1 MAGRGKQAGEHQ
13 LQEVRGSS
21 LPFPTMPLLA
31 PALTLSGRSTAMVR
45 GEVTSRSRRMW
56 CSSLC
61 MGMMFSLRVM
71 PISRQKVL
79 IATGVMPRR
88 RMPAGRGEVKRGTGV
103 MPRCRMPAVWGREGG
118 VRRVGWGRG

>member
-1 MAGRGKQAGEHQ
+1 
-13 LQEVRGSS
+13 
-21 LPFPTMPLLA
+21 
-31 PALTLSGRSTAMVR
+31 
-45 GEVTSRSRRMW
+45 MW

-88 RMPAGRGEVKRGTGV
+88 RI
-103 MPRCRMPAVWGREGG
+103 PAVWGEEGWREGG
-118 VRRVGWGRG
+118 VRRDGVMPRRRISAGPPTRSGKWQALG